1 MRISFDL
8 DETLTTSRL
17 ADAESGQTWWG
28 WFFFQEP
35 LRCGTRNL
43 LNNLRSQGHEVWVYT
58 SSVRSVT
65 TIRWWFASYGIT
77 LDGIVNERLSRPALK
92 AAAQAGF
99 LSSKYPPYF
108 GIDIHIDDDSNL
120 IRDLQGTSC
129 IPILVDRNDLQWI
142 AVLMGK
148 MGPVLKK
155 KV

>member
-17 ADAESGQTWWG
+17 AEAEPGQAWWG

-35 LRCGTRNL
+35 LRRGTRNL
-43 LNNLRSQGHEVWVYT
+43 LKNLRSQGHEVWIYT

-65 TIRWWFASYGIT
+65 TISWWFASYGIT

-92 AAAQAGF
+92 AAAQEGILA
-99 LSSKYPPYF
+99 SKYPPYF
-108 GIDIHIDDDSNL
+108 DIDIHIDDDPNL
-120 IRDLQGTSC
+120 VRDLQGTSC

-142 AVLMGK
+142 AALMGK
-148 MGPVLKK
+148 LKPILR
-155 KV
+155 